1 MSEGVL
7 LDIKDRI
14 GFITINRPEKRNALG
29 PDLVISL
36 IDAFKEMN
44 GNEEVKIIVLRANG
58 KAFCAGADLAYLQDL
73 QGFSYEENLED
84 SLRLMHLFSMIY
96 SLPKVVIAQI
106 QGHAIAG
113 GCGLAT
119 VCDFAFSAPEALF
132 GYTEVKIGFLP
143 ALVSVFLLEQ
153 IGGAK
158 TQELLLSGELISAS
172 KAASLGLITEVVER
186 EFVEKT
192 VTDFARK
199 LIHTNSSNSMSETK
213 KLLREL
219 TADEREKNLKKAAE
233 LNAKARSHKDCI
245 HGISSF
251 LSKTSPD
258 WN

>member
-29 PDLVISL
+29 PVLVKSL

-44 GNEEVKIIVLRANG
+44 ENEEVKIIVLRANG

-84 SLRLMHLFSMIY
+84 SLRLMRLFSMIY

-192 VTDFARK
+192 VIDFAQK

-213 KLLREL
+213 KLLRAL

>member
-7 LDIKDRI
+7 LDIQDRI

-29 PDLVISL
+29 PDLVKSL

-44 GNEEVKIIVLRANG
+44 ENEEVKIIVLRANG

-84 SLRLMHLFSMIY
+84 SLRLMRLFSMTY

-158 TQELLLSGELISAS
+158 TQELLLSGEMISAS

-192 VTDFARK
+192 VIDFAQK

-213 KLLREL
+213 KLLRAL

-233 LNAKARSHKDCI
+233 LNARARSHKDCI

>member
-29 PDLVISL
+29 PVLVKSL

-44 GNEEVKIIVLRANG
+44 ENEEVKIIVLRANG

-84 SLRLMHLFSMIY
+84 SLRLMRLFSMIY

-192 VTDFARK
+192 VIDFAQK

-213 KLLREL
+213 KLLRAL

-233 LNAKARSHKDCI
+233 LNARARSHKDCI

>member
-29 PDLVISL
+29 PVLVKSL

-44 GNEEVKIIVLRANG
+44 ENEEVKIIVLRANG

-84 SLRLMHLFSMIY
+84 SLRLMRLFSMTY

-192 VTDFARK
+192 VIDFAQK

-213 KLLREL
+213 KLLRAL

-233 LNAKARSHKDCI
+233 LNARARSHKDCI